1 MPTLRSS
8 ETLLPSSP
16 IASPAMGKTD
26 GKGSSTANKKRAR
39 SHSTDDGTPIKTHSP
54 ANRRSTSS
62 NANGNGKVSKGELL
76 CSPKSPRKRLS
87 DQFSEKPKWN
97 PTDPAQMQAVRE
109 ALHVAT
115 APSNVVCRE
124 EEQKRIFEFCKTC
137 IEQERAGSLYVCGCP
152 GTGKTLSMDRVKENV
167 MLWSKEAGYELP
179 DVLAI
184 NCTSLTN
191 TVEIFTTILA
201 KLYPRMKTN
210 SSFSSLQHLQSL
222 FSQSHS
228 SPRRMILIVV
238 DEMDYL
244 ITKDRAVLHN
254 LFMLTTF
261 PFSRCIL
268 IGIANAIDLADRFLP
283 KLESLNCK
291 PLVITFH
298 AYLKDQILKIIQQRL
313 MVLGYDVFQ
322 PLALEFCARK
332 VAAASGDMRR
342 ALGVCRSAI
351 EVLEEELRDP
361 SKQGQCNIVTFDHMD
376 IAISKAFKSTV
387 INTIHSLPQHQQII
401 LCALVNFFQQFKKN
415 ATTLGELNRSY
426 VQICKSA
433 HVPAAGT
440 LEFTNMC
447 TVLNDQGLLKLGK
460 SKEDK
465 LKRVT
470 LQIDSSDITFAF
482 KGNRF
487 FQNCLEQ
494 R

>member
-39 SHSTDDGTPIKTHSP
+39 SHSTDEGTPIKTHSP

-62 NANGNGKVSKGELL
+62 NANVISLPSPSTPNLGAMAKFPKASSCVLQSLRGKDYLTNSQ
-76 CSPKSPRKRLS
+76 KSP
-87 DQFSEKPKWN
+87 N
-97 PTDPAQMQAVRE
+97 PAQMQAVRE

-152 GTGKTLSMDRVKENV
+152 GTGKNFVHGPSKGKCNALVK
-167 MLWSKEAGYELP
+167 G
-179 DVLAI
+179 
-184 NCTSLTN
+184 
-191 TVEIFTTILA
+191 
-201 KLYPRMKTN
+201 
-210 SSFSSLQHLQSL
+210 
-222 FSQSHS
+222 
-228 SPRRMILIVV
+228 
-238 DEMDYL
+238 
-244 ITKDRAVLHN
+244 
-254 LFMLTTF
+254 
-261 PFSRCIL
+261 
-268 IGIANAIDLADRFLP
+268 GIANAIDLADRFLP

-387 INTIHSLPQHQQII
+387 INTIHSLPQHQQ
-401 LCALVNFFQQFKKN
+401 
-415 ATTLGELNRSY
+415 
-426 VQICKSA
+426 
-433 HVPAAGT
+433 
-440 LEFTNMC
+440 
-447 TVLNDQGLLKLGK
+447 GLLKLGK

-482 KGNRF
+482 KV
-487 FQNCLEQ
+487 QT
-494 R
+494 